1 LYVWQRKELRVNF
14 ADVWQGK
21 ELGSGV
27 LKTSTTEL
35 WESTRK
41 FRCGNGEV
49 FVEMVDEQRSCLSL
63 LYEYGNYN

>member
-1 LYVWQRKELRVNF
+1 MNF

-35 WESTRK
+35 WEWKRK
-41 FRCGNGEV
+41 FGRGNGEV
-49 FVEMVDEQRSCLSL
+49 SVEMVAEQRSYLSL